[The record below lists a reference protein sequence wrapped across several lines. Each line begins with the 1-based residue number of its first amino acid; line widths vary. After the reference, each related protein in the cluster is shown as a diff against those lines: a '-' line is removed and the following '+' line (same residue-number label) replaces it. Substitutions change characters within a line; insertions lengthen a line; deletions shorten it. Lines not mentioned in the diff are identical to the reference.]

1 MNTSPARLVFALLAL
16 ASAASIAPLEIFLRG
31 IGVAL
36 PLARGQWSAQAG
48 HGVVVATL
56 GGGRTLTADMLWLK
70 TNLAWEQED
79 LAATRA
85 WLDLVVAV
93 DERPDYFWLNGAR
106 IIAYDMPVWRGRA
119 QPDAP
124 AAVSGQIREQQAQ
137 AALQFLRRG
146 LELRGPNAAFFAEMA
161 GIHLRVRQDPA
172 QAAEYFRRAAECPG
186 APYYAARIYAE
197 LLAALGRKRE
207 ARDWLRQLLPQLP
220 ADQPD
225 ARRAVVADR
234 LAALERELA
243 SRP

>member
-1 MNTSPARLVFALLAL
+1 MNTSPTGFVFALLAL
-16 ASAASIAPLEIFLRG
+16 ASAASIAPLETALRG

-36 PLARGQWSAQAG
+36 PPSRGQLAAQAG
-48 HGVVVATL
+48 HGVILATL
-56 GGGRTLTADMLWLK
+56 GGGRTLTADLLWLK

-106 IIAYDMPVWRGRA
+106 IIAYDMPVWRGRD

-124 AAVSGQIREQQAQ
+124 AAVGTQIREQQAQ
-137 AALQFLRRG
+137 AALQFLQRG
-146 LELRGPNAAFFAEMA
+146 LDVRGANAAFFAEMA
-161 GIHLRVRQDPA
+161 GIHLRVRHDPA

-207 ARDWLRQLLPQLP
+207 ARDWLRQLLPHLP

-243 SRP
+243 LRP

>member
-1 MNTSPARLVFALLAL
+1 MNTSSTGLVFALLAL
-16 ASAASIAPLEIFLRG
+16 ASASSIAPLETSLRG
-31 IGVAL
+31 IGAAT
-36 PLARGQWSAQAG
+36 PLARGQLAAQAG
-48 HGVVVATL
+48 HGIILATL
-56 GGGRTLTADMLWLK
+56 GGGRTLTADLLWLK
-70 TNLAWEQED
+70 TNIAWEQED
-79 LAATRA
+79 LAATRV

-119 QPDAP
+119 QPDPP
-124 AAVSGQIREQQAQ
+124 AALSAQIREQQAQ
-137 AALQFLRRG
+137 AALQFLQRG
-146 LELRGPNAAFFAEMA
+146 LDLRGPNAAFFAEMA
-161 GIHLRVRQDPA
+161 GIHLRVRQDPT

-234 LAALERELA
+234 LAVLERELA
-243 SRP
+243 LRP